1 MGGEKIPQTPCRAI
15 SLASM
20 RAAMDRLERFVTR
33 RRRLV
38 LGVWIVLV
46 VAAVPFAAQQ
56 TKHLT
61 AGGFEVPGSGSQAVS
76 EALKRFPG
84 VQTEPLILVFDNSKK
99 DASALAASVDKATQQ
114 VQGIDNVGVSPKAAA
129 AAKAAGDQPIVLL
142 ALDVKGGADSAVD
155 AAVDLRKNLHIKDNG
170 NLALPVHLVGQQALW
185 AGLQDVS
192 KKDLEKAEFAGFPV
206 VFIILLAVFGSLAAA
221 LLPFSLGVAAVV
233 LTGAAV
239 YFLSQTLQMSVFV
252 TNIASMLGIGV
263 AVDYSLFILSRY
275 REELHNG
282 GDPDTARATAMRTS
296 GLAVFVSGVTVVIS
310 LAGLFLIDSKTMRS
324 MAIGAIVV
332 VAIAVLAAMTLLP
345 VLIKMLGTRVYE
357 PGRGVSW
364 VRGKLSGLR
373 PARAQDDRPPFWD
386 RWTARLMRRPVLFAT
401 LATAAL
407 LVIAIPAL
415 SLKWGTAALG
425 QLPKDNETRIGFEQ
439 AAQAAGPGALGP
451 VLVVADGGD
460 SAPNAAAVEKY
471 RAAVQQLP
479 GVAAVSKPTTSSDG
493 HAVLINVTPKDGPES
508 DEAAVLVK
516 RLRAPAGPASTLPGV
531 DVNVGGAAAQ
541 NHDFSDLISGS
552 LWKILLFVL
561 AFSYVVLLI
570 VLRSVLLPLKAVIM
584 NVLSVAAA
592 YGVLVVVFQYGW
604 TDSIIGF
611 DHLGY
616 VNALTPPLLLAIVFG
631 LSMDYEVFLL
641 SRIRERYQATGD
653 NRLAVSQ
660 GLAASAKT
668 ISSAA
673 IIMVAVF
680 AIFALTGLPQVKE
693 IGVGLGVA
701 IFLDATLVRLVL
713 VPATME
719 LMGKWN
725 WWLPG
730 FLDRILPDMDFES
743 SSEPVVEH
751 TDAEP
756 PLVTT

>member
-1 MGGEKIPQTPCRAI
+1 
-15 SLASM
+15 
-20 RAAMDRLERFVTR
+20 MDRLERFVTR
-33 RRRLV
+33 RRRIV

-61 AGGFEVPGSGSQAVS
+61 AGGFEVPGSGSLAVS
-76 EALKRFPG
+76 DALKRFPG
-84 VQTEPLILVFDNSKK
+84 VQTEPLILVFDNAKGDK
-99 DASALAASVDKATQQ
+99 AALSTAVDKA
-114 VQGIDNVGVSPKAAA
+114 VNGVKGVSGIAVSSQAAA
-129 AAKAAGDQPIVLL
+129 AARSSTEPIVLM
-142 ALDVKGGADSAVD
+142 ALDVSGGADKAVD
-155 AAVDLRKNLHIKDNG
+155 AAVDIRKNLKIEDQG
-170 NLALPVHLVGQQALW
+170 DAAVPVHLVGQQALW
-185 AGLQDVS
+185 AGMQDVS

-221 LLPFSLGVAAVV
+221 LLPFSLGLAAVV
-233 LTGAAV
+233 LTGGGV
-239 YFLSQTLQMSVFV
+239 YFLSQTLEMSVFV

-282 GDPDTARATAMRTS
+282 ADPDEARVAAMGTS
-296 GLAVFVSGVTVVIS
+296 GLAVTVSGVTVLIS
-310 LAGLFLIDSKTMRS
+310 LAGLFLINSKTMRS
-324 MAIGAIVV
+324 MAIGAIMV
-332 VAIAVLAAMTLLP
+332 VAIAVLAATTLLP
-345 VLIKMLGTRVYE
+345 VLIKLLGTRVYE

-364 VRGKLSGLR
+364 VRGHLARLR
-373 PARAQDDRPPFWD
+373 PARPRDDRPPFWD
-386 RWTARLMRRPVLFAT
+386 RWTNALMRRPVLFAT
-401 LATAAL
+401 LATSAL
-407 LVIAIPAL
+407 LIIAIPAL
-415 SLKWGTAALG
+415 SLKWGTAALA

-439 AAQAAGPGALGP
+439 AAKAAGPGSLGP
-451 VLVVADGGD
+451 VLVVADAGRGKVDAAQLD
-460 SAPNAAAVEKY
+460 SF
-471 RAAVQQLP
+471 RQAVQSTP
-479 GVAAVSKPTTSSDG
+479 GVAKVADPVTSDDG
-493 HAVLINVTPKDGPES
+493 HAVLITVTPTSGPES
-508 DEAAVLVK
+508 DAAAALVK
-516 RLRAPAGPASTLPGV
+516 RLRDPSGPAATLKSATV
-531 DVNVGGAAAQ
+531 TVGGAAAQ

-561 AFSYVVLLI
+561 AFSYLVLFFL
-570 VLRSVLLPLKAVIM
+570 LRSVLLPLKAVIM
-584 NVLSVAAA
+584 NLLSVAAA
-592 YGVLVVVFQYGW
+592 YGVLVIVFQYGW

-641 SRIRERYQATGD
+641 SRIKERYYATGD
-653 NRLAVSQ
+653 NRTAVSQ

-730 FLDRILPDMDFES
+730 PLDRLLPDLDFES
-743 SSEPVVEH
+743 SGTAPAEPAEP
-751 TDAEP
+751 AEP

>member
-1 MGGEKIPQTPCRAI
+1 VVGY
-15 SLASM
+15 SLRM
-20 RAAMDRLERFVTR
+20 RAAMDRLERFVTD

-38 LGVWIVLV
+38 LGVWIVLFL
-46 VAAVPFAAQQ
+46 AAVPFAAQQ

-61 AGGFEVPGSGSQAVS
+61 AGGFEVPGSGSLAVS

-84 VQTEPLILVFDNSKK
+84 VQTEPLILVFDNSKR
-99 DASALAASVDKATQQ
+99 DASALSASIDKATQQ
-114 VQGIDNVGVSPKAAA
+114 VQGIDNVAISKRAADA
-129 AAKAAGDQPIVLL
+129 ARAAGNQPIVLL
-142 ALDVKGGADSAVD
+142 ALDVNGGADAAVD
-155 AAVDLRKNLHIKDNG
+155 AAVDLRKNLHIKDEG

-185 AGLQDVS
+185 AGMQDVS
-192 KKDLEKAEFAGFPV
+192 KEDLEKAEFAGFPV

-221 LLPFSLGVAAVV
+221 LLPFSLGLAAVI
-233 LTGAAV
+233 LTGAGV
-239 YFLSQTLQMSVFV
+239 YFLSQQLEMSVFV

-282 GDPDTARATAMRTS
+282 LDEDAARRAAMRTS
-296 GLAVFVSGVTVVIS
+296 GLAVTVSGITVLVS
-310 LAGLFLIDSKTMRS
+310 LAGLFLINSKTMRS
-324 MAIGAIVV
+324 MAIGAIMV
-332 VAIAVLAAMTLLP
+332 VAIAVLAAITLLP
-345 VLIKMLGTRVYE
+345 VLISLLGKRAYERGTIMTWVGAQLRRV
-357 PGRGVSW
+357 
-364 VRGKLSGLR
+364 R
-373 PARAQDDRPPFWD
+373 PARPDAPEREPFWN
-386 RWTARLMRRPVLFAT
+386 RWTSTLMRRPVLFAT
-401 LATAAL
+401 LATVTL

-415 SLKWGTAALG
+415 SLKWGTAALA
-425 QLPKDNETRIGFEQ
+425 QLPKDNETRVGFEQ
-439 AAQAAGPGALGP
+439 AAKAAGPGSLGP
-451 VLVVADGGD
+451 VLVVADAGNGKVD
-460 SAPNAAAVEKY
+460 AAAVDGF
-471 RAAVQQLP
+471 RQAVQKTP
-479 GVAAVSKPTTSSDG
+479 GVAKVADPVTSSDG
-493 HAVLINVTPKDGPES
+493 HAVLVTITPTSSPES
-508 DEAAVLVK
+508 DEAAALVK
-516 RLRAPAGPASTLPGV
+516 RLRDPSGPAAALKGASVT
-531 DVNVGGAAAQ
+531 VGGAAAQ

-552 LWKILLFVL
+552 LWKILVFVL
-561 AFSYVVLLI
+561 AFSYLVLFFL
-570 VLRSVLLPLKAVIM
+570 LRSVLLPLKAVIM
-584 NVLSVAAA
+584 NLLSVAAA

-604 TDSIIGF
+604 TDSLIGF

-641 SRIRERYQATGD
+641 SRIKERYQATGD
-653 NRLAVSQ
+653 NREAVAQ

-725 WWLPG
+725 WWVPAP
-730 FLDRILPDMDFES
+730 LDRWLPELDFES
-743 SSEPVVEH
+743 GGEPPVEPP
-751 TDAEP
+751 AEP
-756 PLVTT
+756 PAEQPLVTT

>member
-1 MGGEKIPQTPCRAI
+1 
-15 SLASM
+15 M
-20 RAAMDRLERFVTR
+20 RAAMDRLERFVTQH
-33 RRRLV
+33 RRLV
-38 LGVWIVLV
+38 LGVWAVLV
-46 VAAVPFAAQQ
+46 IAAVPFAAQQ

-61 AGGFEVPGSGSQAVS
+61 AGGFEVPGSSSLAVS
-76 EALKRFPG
+76 ESLKRFPG
-84 VQTEPLILVFDNSKK
+84 VQTEPLVLVFDNSKK
-99 DASALAASVDKATQQ
+99 DPQALAASVDKA
-114 VQGIDNVGVSPKAAA
+114 VQEVKGIKNISVSPDAAA
-129 AAKAAGDQPIVLL
+129 AAKAAGDEPIVLL
-142 ALDVKGGADSAVD
+142 ALNVEGGADGAVD

-170 NLALPVHLVGQQALW
+170 NLALPVHLVGEQALW

-221 LLPFSLGVAAVV
+221 LLPFSLGLCAVI
-233 LTGAAV
+233 LTGGGV
-239 YFLSQTLQMSVFV
+239 YFLSQAIEMSVFV

-282 GDPDTARATAMRTS
+282 VEPEHARAAAMRTS
-296 GLAVFVSGVTVVIS
+296 GLAVTVSGITVLIS
-310 LAGLFLIDSKTMRS
+310 LGGLFLIDSKTMRS
-324 MAIGAIVV
+324 MAIGAIMV
-332 VAIAVLAAMTLLP
+332 VAIAVLAAITLLP
-345 VLIKMLGTRVYE
+345 VLIKLLGHRVYE
-357 PGRGVSW
+357 RGTIMTWVSRQW
-364 VRGKLSGLR
+364 RKVKPER
-373 PARAQDDRPPFWD
+373 PADDQREPFWD
-386 RWTARLMRRPVLFAT
+386 RWTNTLMRRPVLFAT
-401 LATAAL
+401 LATATL
-407 LVIAIPAL
+407 LIIAIPAL

-439 AAQAAGPGALGP
+439 AAKAAGPGSLGP
-451 VLVVADGGD
+451 VLVVADAGNGKVD
-460 SAPNAAAVEKY
+460 PAALNQFKST
-471 RAAVQQLP
+471 VQQTP
-479 GVAAVSKPTTSSDG
+479 GVAKVADPVTSADG
-493 HAVLINVTPKDGPES
+493 HAVLLTVTPTSDPES
-508 DEAAVLVK
+508 EASTALVK
-516 RLRAPAGPASTLPGV
+516 RLRAPDGPASVLTGKGV
-531 DVNVGGAAAQ
+531 VVNVGGAAAQ
-541 NHDFSDLISGS
+541 NHDFAHLISGS
-552 LWKILLFVL
+552 LWKILVFVL
-561 AFSYVVLLI
+561 AFSYIVLFFL
-570 VLRSVLLPLKAVIM
+570 LRSVLLPLKAVIM
-584 NVLSVAAA
+584 NLLSVAAA

-604 TDSIIGF
+604 TDSLIGF

-641 SRIRERYQATGD
+641 SRIKERYQATGD
-653 NRLAVSQ
+653 NRQAVAQ

-693 IGVGLGVA
+693 IGVGLAVA

-725 WWLPG
+725 WWLPKT
-730 FLDRILPDMDFES
+730 FDRILPELDFES
-743 SSEPVVEH
+743 GETPPAVEPS
-751 TDAEP
+751 EP